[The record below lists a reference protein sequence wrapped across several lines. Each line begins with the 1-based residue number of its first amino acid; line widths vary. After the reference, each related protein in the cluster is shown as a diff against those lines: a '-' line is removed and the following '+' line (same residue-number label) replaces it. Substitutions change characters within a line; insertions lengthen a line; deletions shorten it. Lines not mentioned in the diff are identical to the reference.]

1 MQCRSLT
8 LDEHFVDDRPVANIR
23 LVDREISQGTMKL
36 NSLDILIK
44 TSVPKAKEV
53 IIDYIIDPLD
63 QDIIHTLQEVM
74 TGVIPLFGRYLD
86 ESLRDYV

>member
-1 MQCRSLT
+1 
-8 LDEHFVDDRPVANIR
+8 
-23 LVDREISQGTMKL
+23 MKP

-63 QDIIHTLQEVM
+63 QDIIHPLQEVV
-74 TGVIPLFGRYLD
+74 TGISPLFGGYLD
-86 ESLRDYV
+86 ESLSDNV